1 MKKHSLFIPE
11 YVTENIYTI
20 TPFLL
25 AARGYRGVVFDLDN
39 TVAPYE
45 HLQPDKA
52 TQDYFAAL
60 AEAGVQTAL
69 VSNNRRERI
78 ELFNERLGV
87 FIVAD
92 AQKPSPRGVH
102 RGVRAAAGAGAV
114 RRRPDFHR
122 LPRRAPRRCGLLPR
136 QAHQVEGDV
145 LLPAQAG
152 VREAV
157 PLDLPAQKDQVE
169 GVQLTMAAKFGPG
182 GNSESFYAEGF
193 KSTLQAPGWVRARGL
208 DAYEYQGG
216 NGITASPKTLAAI
229 GQKAAAHGV
238 AMSLHAPYYISLSSE
253 FEEKRVKSLD
263 YIAACADAGEALGAR
278 IMVVHTGSAAK
289 ISRETAMAYAAD
301 TVEKACALLTDKGT
315 SVRMGLET
323 MGKQNQ
329 LGTLDEVLRLCAIA
343 PAILAP
349 VVDFGHLNAREGGVL
364 RTADDYKR
372 IFDAISSA
380 LGGEAA
386 ETLHCHFS
394 QIEYTKMGEKRHL
407 TFADE
412 TFGPFFGPLAEAIV
426 SLGVSPT
433 IICESAGTMAEDALR
448 MKELLYAAEQRAG
461 RA

>member
-1 MKKHSLFIPE
+1 
-11 YVTENIYTI
+11 
-20 TPFLL
+20 
-25 AARGYRGVVFDLDN
+25 
-39 TVAPYE
+39 
-45 HLQPDKA
+45 
-52 TQDYFAAL
+52 
-60 AEAGVQTAL
+60 
-69 VSNNRRERI
+69 
-78 ELFNERLGV
+78 
-87 FIVAD
+87 
-92 AQKPSPRGVH
+92 
-102 RGVRAAAGAGAV
+102 
-114 RRRPDFHR
+114 
-122 LPRRAPRRCGLLPR
+122 
-136 QAHQVEGDV
+136 
-145 LLPAQAG
+145 
-152 VREAV
+152 
-157 PLDLPAQKDQVE
+157 
-169 GVQLTMAAKFGPG
+169 
-182 GNSESFYAEGF
+182 
-193 KSTLQAPGWVRARGL
+193 
-208 DAYEYQGG
+208 
-216 NGITASPKTLAAI
+216 
-229 GQKAAAHGV
+229 
-238 AMSLHAPYYISLSSE
+238 MSLHAPYYISLSSE

-301 TVEKACALLTDKGT
+301 TVEKACALLADKGT

-329 LGTLDEVLRLCAIA
+329 LGTLGEVLRLCAIA

>member
-102 RGVRAAAGAGAV
+102 RCIEAFGLPPEPGAV

-136 QAHQVEGDV
+136 QAHQDEGDV
-145 LLPAQAG
+145 LFPAQAG

-157 PLDLPAQKDQVE
+157 PLDLPGAEGSNRRGATDYGGKIRAGRQFRILLRG
-169 GVQLTMAAKFGPG
+169 GVQIHPAGA
-182 GNSESFYAEGF
+182 
-193 KSTLQAPGWVRARGL
+193 GWVRARGL

-216 NGITASPKTLAAI
+216 NGHHRRRPRRLPPSGRRRPSTAS
-229 GQKAAAHGV
+229 QCRWHG
-238 AMSLHAPYYISLSSE
+238 
-253 FEEKRVKSLD
+253 
-263 YIAACADAGEALGAR
+263 
-278 IMVVHTGSAAK
+278 
-289 ISRETAMAYAAD
+289 
-301 TVEKACALLTDKGT
+301 ALLH
-315 SVRMGLET
+315 L
-323 MGKQNQ
+323 
-329 LGTLDEVLRLCAIA
+329 
-343 PAILAP
+343 P
-349 VVDFGHLNAREGGVL
+349 VVG
-364 RTADDYKR
+364 
-372 IFDAISSA
+372 I
-380 LGGEAA
+380 
-386 ETLHCHFS
+386 
-394 QIEYTKMGEKRHL
+394 
-407 TFADE
+407 
-412 TFGPFFGPLAEAIV
+412 
-426 SLGVSPT
+426 
-433 IICESAGTMAEDALR
+433 
-448 MKELLYAAEQRAG
+448 
-461 RA
+461 

>member
-1 MKKHSLFIPE
+1 
-11 YVTENIYTI
+11 
-20 TPFLL
+20 
-25 AARGYRGVVFDLDN
+25 
-39 TVAPYE
+39 
-45 HLQPDKA
+45 
-52 TQDYFAAL
+52 
-60 AEAGVQTAL
+60 
-69 VSNNRRERI
+69 
-78 ELFNERLGV
+78 
-87 FIVAD
+87 
-92 AQKPSPRGVH
+92 
-102 RGVRAAAGAGAV
+102 
-114 RRRPDFHR
+114 
-122 LPRRAPRRCGLLPR
+122 
-136 QAHQVEGDV
+136 
-145 LLPAQAG
+145 
-152 VREAV
+152 
-157 PLDLPAQKDQVE
+157 
-169 GVQLTMAAKFGPG
+169 MAAKFGPG

-229 GQKAAAHGV
+229 GQKAAEHGV

-301 TVEKACALLTDKGT
+301 TVEKA
-315 SVRMGLET
+315 
-323 MGKQNQ
+323 
-329 LGTLDEVLRLCAIA
+329 
-343 PAILAP
+343 
-349 VVDFGHLNAREGGVL
+349 
-364 RTADDYKR
+364 
-372 IFDAISSA
+372 
-380 LGGEAA
+380 
-386 ETLHCHFS
+386 S

>member
-1 MKKHSLFIPE
+1 MPRAPNGARG
-11 YVTENIYTI
+11 ENIADGFYSV
-20 TPFLL
+20 
-25 AARGYRGVVFDLDN
+25 AADAEGE
-39 TVAPYE
+39 TC
-45 HLQPDKA
+45 
-52 TQDYFAAL
+52 
-60 AEAGVQTAL
+60 AEA
-69 VSNNRRERI
+69 
-78 ELFNERLGV
+78 
-87 FIVAD
+87 D
-92 AQKPSPRGVH
+92 A
-102 RGVRAAAGAGAV
+102 
-114 RRRPDFHR
+114 
-122 LPRRAPRRCGLLPR
+122 
-136 QAHQVEGDV
+136 
-145 LLPAQAG
+145 
-152 VREAV
+152 
-157 PLDLPAQKDQVE
+157 
-169 GVQLTMAAKFGPG
+169 
-182 GNSESFYAEGF
+182 
-193 KSTLQAPGWVRARGL
+193 
-208 DAYEYQGG
+208 
-216 NGITASPKTLAAI
+216 
-229 GQKAAAHGV
+229 
-238 AMSLHAPYYISLSSE
+238 
-253 FEEKRVKSLD
+253 
-263 YIAACADAGEALGAR
+263 AGEALGAR

-301 TVEKACALLTDKGT
+301 TVEKACALLAEKGT

-394 QIEYTKMGEKRHL
+394 QIEYTKMGEKRH
-407 TFADE
+407 
-412 TFGPFFGPLAEAIV
+412 EAIV